1 MLTRLFTT
9 FVRPTLEYSNA
20 VWGPF
25 FTLDQRK
32 VQRRATRLLPSLR
45 DKPYEERLKTLK
57 LPSLAHWHHRGDI
70 ILLSITILI
79 QIFPPYIPT
88 QIPPLQGDIS
98 LHFSNIIQD

>member
-32 VQRRATRLLPSLR
+32 VEKVQRRATQLLPSLR
-45 DKPYEERLKTLK
+45 DKPYEERLETLQ
-57 LPSLAHWHHRGDI
+57 LPSLAHRCHRGNI
-70 ILLSITILI
+70 MLL
-79 QIFPPYIPT
+79 Y
-88 QIPPLQGDIS
+88 
-98 LHFSNIIQD
+98 